1 MGFSLGIG
9 TIRGTRLIILAPQE
23 IPRTMIQER
32 LDEALRKCSL
42 FEDIPEQDRGTLL
55 RIATERKL
63 PKNSTLFGEGDRAEG
78 FYLVL
83 SGRVKVFKISP
94 DGKEHILHI
103 FGPGEPVGEVPV
115 FSGKDFPAFA
125 ETLQQ
130 SELLYFPRSRFLDL
144 ATQQPQ
150 ILLNMLATLSKR
162 LRSFSLKIEQL
173 SLKEV
178 ASRLSEALLEM
189 SGEAS
194 VADKKEVVDLRI
206 TKGQLASQLGT
217 TPETLSRTFQKMTRL
232 GLIRVERKRVELL
245 DRAGLEGLALGT
257 YPLEG

>member
-1 MGFSLGIG
+1 M
-9 TIRGTRLIILAPQE
+9 TR
-23 IPRTMIQER
+23 ER
-32 LDEALRKCSL
+32 LDNALRQCAL
-42 FEDIPEQDRGTLL
+42 FEGIAEEDRSALL
-55 RIATERKL
+55 RIATRRNL

-78 FYLVL
+78 FYLIL
-83 SGRVKVFKISP
+83 SGGVKVFKLSP
-94 DGKEHILHI
+94 DGKEQILHI

-115 FSGKDFPAFA
+115 FSGQDFPAFA
-125 ETLQQ
+125 ETLKQ

-150 ILLNMLATLSKR
+150 ILLNMLATLSIR
-162 LRSFSLKIEQL
+162 LRRFALKIEQL

-178 ASRLSEALLEM
+178 ASRLSGALLEM
-189 SGEAS
+189 AGEVSAG
-194 VADKKEVVDLRI
+194 DEHEVVELRI

-232 GLIRVERKRVELL
+232 GWIRVERKKVEIL
-245 DRAGLEGLALGT
+245 DREALEGLSLGT

>member
-1 MGFSLGIG
+1 M
-9 TIRGTRLIILAPQE
+9 T
-23 IPRTMIQER
+23 QER
-32 LDEALRKCSL
+32 LDNALRQCAL
-42 FEDIPEQDRGTLL
+42 FEGIPEQDRSALL
-55 RIATERKL
+55 GIATARKL

-78 FYLVL
+78 FYLII
-83 SGRVKVFKISP
+83 SGRVKVFKVSP

-115 FSGKDFPAFA
+115 FSGQDFPAFA
-125 ETLQQ
+125 ETLKQ

-150 ILLNMLATLSKR
+150 ILLNMLATLSIR
-162 LRSFSLKIEQL
+162 LRRFALKIEQL

-178 ASRLSEALLEM
+178 ASRLTEALLEM
-189 SGEAS
+189 AGEAS
-194 VADKKEVVDLRI
+194 VADKQEVVELRI

-245 DRAGLEGLALGT
+245 DRKGLEGLALGT